1 MLIMSPGGAFIM
13 LQESL
18 QTSYLPA
25 LGWVQ
30 RRQCFS
36 KSPGDL
42 IAQPGSVIPV
52 SIFTKAARTGTGL
65 DLIKCWL
72 QRMLNSGGQPQSEAR
87 PLRAH

>member
-1 MLIMSPGGAFIM
+1 MLIRPPGGH
-13 LQESL
+13 LESSKSHCRSL
-18 QTSYLPA
+18 IFLA
-25 LGWVQ
+25 LVWVQ

-42 IAQPGSVIPV
+42 IAQPVSVITV

-65 DLIKCWL
+65 DLIKSWL
-72 QRMLNSGGQPQSEAR
+72 PRMLNSGGQPQSEAR